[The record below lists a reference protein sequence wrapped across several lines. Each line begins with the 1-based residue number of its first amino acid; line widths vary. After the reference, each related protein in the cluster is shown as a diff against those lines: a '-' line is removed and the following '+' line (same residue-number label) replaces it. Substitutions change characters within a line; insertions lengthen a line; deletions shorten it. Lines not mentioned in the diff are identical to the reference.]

1 MVLPVMMKHLNFT
14 SRMVRKNALKTLEY
28 LLIAKGEPS
37 NLELFRKIY

>member
-37 NLELFRKIY
+37 N